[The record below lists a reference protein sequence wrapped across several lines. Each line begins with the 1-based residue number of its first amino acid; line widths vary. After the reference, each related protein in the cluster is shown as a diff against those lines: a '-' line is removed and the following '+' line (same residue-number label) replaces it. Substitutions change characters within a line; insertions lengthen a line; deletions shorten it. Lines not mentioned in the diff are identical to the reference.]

1 MVRLWDQS
9 GVVAARLSGTGGRLG
24 AHDTAGVRPTRPGT
38 KATGANAVTRHDV
51 RPKTGGMRRLAGL
64 FEGLVRNTDTAVGM
78 LYVLAPEE
86 RALDLVALS
95 GTSRRIAAP
104 WARIALDDAAPVAQA
119 ARERSLVWVG
129 NSRELAERFPR
140 VALVAPYEIMLAAAP
155 IMDGDEVWGRCACC
169 GPSGTRRY

>member
-9 GVVAARLSGTGGRLG
+9 GVVAARLSSTGGRLG
-24 AHDTAGVRPTRPGT
+24 AHATAVVRPTSPGT

-51 RPKTGGMRRLAGL
+51 TQKTGGMRRLAGL
-64 FEGLVRNTDTAVGM
+64 FERLVRNTDTAVGM
-78 LYVLAPEE
+78 LYVLAPEA

-119 ARERSLVWVG
+119 VREQSLVWVG

-155 IMDGDEVWGRCACC
+155 IMDGDEAWGAVCLLWPVWH
-169 GPSGTRRY
+169 PRY